1 MLIKRNLPAGTGSLC
16 RDAWRAVAVVL
27 AHLSCVDGFAVCSPY
42 IHLPRRYVSHRAR
55 VNVPCATMGGFSSEE
70 LSAVRTEEGE
80 KCLERGVATFVQ
92 ALFSLTLLWTYVGH
106 EFMGE
111 RLLSPLQ
118 VMMVGKD
125 ALSYFYLQVL
135 HGAKARRRRGVHLA
149 C

>member
-1 MLIKRNLPAGTGSLC
+1 MC
-16 RDAWRAVAVVL
+16 RVQPWADSQVKSCQ
-27 AHLSCVDGFAVCSPY
+27 LS
-42 IHLPRRYVSHRAR
+42 
-55 VNVPCATMGGFSSEE
+55 E
-70 LSAVRTEEGE
+70 LKKVR